1 MRNGWLEPLADVRA
15 RSRRFY
21 AAASPCVPAVRERLA
36 RLGQLLWQVAR
47 MWLAARRRAHRL
59 GPLARGELVCSSA
72 AALLASLRVRVVA
85 RGEVPPANVPVLIVA
100 NHVSW
105 LDGYVINSLNP
116 ARFVAKSEVRDW
128 PVIGTVAA
136 RFGTFFLRRGSFRDA
151 ARTVAKLSAVLR
163 GGYPVA
169 AFPEG
174 TTGCGDDVGR
184 FFPAMFQAA
193 VNSQAMVQPIAVRYL
208 SADGKPSRRAAF
220 VGDMSIW
227 DSVRLLLEE
236 PELIAEVT
244 CCPLLW
250 PTSRTRRELAA
261 LSRESIERVL
271 CRDGWQPDQPFSEQ
285 KAA

>member
-1 MRNGWLEPLADVRA
+1 MSSVFAGPFSSNLAGMSA
-15 RSRRFY
+15 PSRR
-21 AAASPCVPAVRERLA
+21 ATAPRERLVRLA
-36 RLGQLLWQVAR
+36 RLLLQVAR
-47 MWLAARRRAHRL
+47 MWLAARLRVHRL
-59 GPLARGELVCSSA
+59 GPLARAELVRSSA
-72 AALLASLRVRVVA
+72 AALLDSLRVRVVSS
-85 RGEVPPANVPVLIVA
+85 GEVPPDNVPVLIVA

-105 LDGYVINSLNP
+105 LDSYVINSLNP
-116 ARFVAKSEVRDW
+116 ARFVAKSELRDW

-151 ARTVAKLSAVLR
+151 ARTVTRLSAVLR

-174 TTGCGDDVGR
+174 TTSRGDGVGC
-184 FFPAMFQAA
+184 FHPAMFQAA
-193 VNSQAMVQPIAVRYL
+193 VNSQAMVQPIAIRYL
-208 SADGKPSRRAAF
+208 SADGRPARRAAF

-236 PELIAEVT
+236 PELMVEVT

-250 PTSRTRRELAA
+250 PTCRTRRELAA
-261 LSRESIERVL
+261 LSRDRIAGILSPDESR
-271 CRDGWQPDQPFSEQ
+271 PDQPFPER

>member
-1 MRNGWLEPLADVRA
+1 MSSAFAGPFSPNLEDGTYEP
-15 RSRRFY
+15 S
-21 AAASPCVPAVRERLA
+21 AASLRVTAARERLFRFA
-36 RLGQLLWQVAR
+36 RLLLQVAR
-47 MWLAARRRAHRL
+47 MWIAARLRVHRL
-59 GPLARGELVCSSA
+59 GPAARADLIRTSA
-72 AALLASLRVRVVA
+72 HALLASLGVRVVA
-85 RGEVPPANVPVLIVA
+85 RGEVPPDNVPVLIVA

-105 LDGYVINSLNP
+105 LDSYTINSLNP
-116 ARFVAKSEVRDW
+116 ARFVAKSEVGEW

-151 ARTVAKLSAVLR
+151 ARTVTRLSAVLR

-174 TTGCGDDVGR
+174 TTSGGDGVR
-184 FFPAMFQAA
+184 EFYPAMFQSA
-193 VNSQAMVQPIAVRYL
+193 VNAQAMVQPIAIRYL
-208 SADGKPSRRAAF
+208 SADGRPSRRAAF

-236 PELIAEVT
+236 PELVVEVT

-250 PTSRTRRELAA
+250 PTNRTRRELAT
-261 LSRESIERVL
+261 LSRDSNANVL
-271 CRDGWQPDQPFSEQ
+271 SPDRWQPEQPFSER